1 MNHFE
6 TAKGHFLEGL
16 RLFERQDYVAAE
28 ATFRRALALMPDRV
42 SILCNLSGTLIKLG
56 KFSEAKAMAIKA
68 VSIDGSAVDGLLNLG
83 ICQSE
88 SGQLNEALVS
98 FDEAIKHEPGHA
110 GAFYNRGLTL
120 HELKRFDEALASYD
134 EAIKLNPNN
143 ADAYNNRGNTLQEL
157 KRLDEALAS
166 YDEAITREP
175 SHPEP
180 YNNRGNTL
188 RDLARLDL
196 ALVSYD
202 EAIKRK
208 PDYASAYRNRGIT
221 LHKLHRLEDALAS
234 YDEALRHRPVD
245 ADTYNDRGN
254 TLQSLKR
261 LDKALADYDEAIKL
275 KPEFAGA
282 YYNRG
287 NTLQELKRLDEA
299 LASYGHAEKI
309 KPDYDYWY
317 GTWLHTKMRLCD
329 WNEADDQVAE
339 LVRKIECGINA
350 TPSFPVL
357 ALIDSPALQRKAAEI
372 WVNDKYPTSH
382 ALPAIAKRSRHKR
395 IRIGYY
401 SADFQN
407 HATAYLIAELFER
420 HDRRKFELVA
430 FSFSPDTT
438 DDMHRRVCAAFDQF
452 VDIRNEADRDVA
464 LLSRNMEI
472 DIAVD
477 LKGYTRDARVGI
489 FACRAAPLQ
498 ASYLGYPGTT
508 GADYFDYL
516 IADNTLIPDSNRQ
529 HYSEKIAYLPHS
541 YQVNDRG
548 RTIATK
554 TFSREELGLPRTD
567 FVFCCFNNSY
577 KITPASFDGWMRLL
591 KQVDGSVLWLLR
603 DNPTAVR
610 NLRREAAARDVNAER
625 LVFADRMPVADHLA
639 RHRAA
644 DLFVDTFPCNAHTTA
659 SDALWAGL
667 PVLTLMGE
675 SFASRVAASLLKAIG
690 LPELIATSQEQYE
703 ALAVELATNSERLG
717 RIRRKLERN
726 RLTTPLFDTGMF
738 TNHIEAAYAQMYE
751 RYQADLP
758 PDHIYVTEHVA
769 KS

>member
-1 MNHFE
+1 M
-6 TAKGHFLEGL
+6 
-16 RLFERQDYVAAE
+16 
-28 ATFRRALALMPDRV
+28 
-42 SILCNLSGTLIKLG
+42 
-56 KFSEAKAMAIKA
+56 
-68 VSIDGSAVDGLLNLG
+68 NLG

-88 SGQLNEALVS
+88 SEQLNEALVS

-329 WNEADDQVAE
+329 WNEADDRVAE
-339 LVRKIECGINA
+339 LGRKIECGINA

-548 RTIATK
+548 RTIASK

-675 SFASRVAASLLKAIG
+675 SFAGRVAASLLKAIG

-758 PDHIYVTEHVA
+758 PDHVYVTEHVA